1 MATHDY
7 VIANGSGSAVRAD
20 LNNALAAIVSNNSS
34 STEPSTTYAYQWWA
48 DTNTSLLK
56 LRNSANN
63 AWITIRSLDGSL
75 TIADGSAASPALAFT
90 DDTNTGLFSGA
101 NDSVGLSTAGV
112 ERFNVTTAE
121 VVVNDPSNDVD
132 FRVESNNAANMLF
145 VDAGNDRV
153 GINEGTPDAHLHV
166 NSGGTNTVAK
176 FESTDAGAAIELVD
190 SDATSKINQ
199 VGPALEINSDS
210 GNADTDSTLK
220 FLVDN
225 SAKATIDS
233 SGRLLIGTSTT
244 ASPDMR
250 LQVAGTTDHSS
261 SGSFIRNSADASG
274 PTVAL
279 IKSRNASHNSF
290 TVVQNDDVLG
300 QIQFRGDDGTDYAT
314 VAASITAKVDGTPGS
329 NDMPGRLEFAV
340 TTDGGST
347 QAEKARISNN
357 GFFKASNVG
366 SYIGATNTYHEF
378 NNSASAETIARFRAT
393 DGSYTGNGLSVG
405 VVRASATAYDIA
417 QFNSGDGTDAFSD
430 AEFRFRG
437 DGNAYADGTWNT
449 GGADYA
455 ENFEWSDGNA
465 SNEDRRGISV
475 VLVGDKIR
483 EATEGE
489 DPIGVISAAPS
500 VVGDSDGTGWV
511 GKYMRDDY
519 GTYLTEDY
527 QPTNEEGEVLTDDDG
542 NALTQKR
549 RVLNPDFD
557 ASLKHVEREF
567 RPEWSP
573 VGLMGKLRLR
583 KGQVTGA
590 RWIKMRDVSATV
602 EEWLVR

>member
-1 MATHDY
+1 
-7 VIANGSGSAVRAD
+7 
-20 LNNALAAIVSNNSS
+20 
-34 STEPSTTYAYQWWA
+34 
-48 DTNTSLLK
+48 
-56 LRNSANN
+56 
-63 AWITIRSLDGSL
+63 
-75 TIADGSAASPALAFT
+75 
-90 DDTNTGLFSGA
+90 
-101 NDSVGLSTAGV
+101 
-112 ERFNVTTAE
+112 
-121 VVVNDPSNDVD
+121 
-132 FRVESNNAANMLF
+132 
-145 VDAGNDRV
+145 
-153 GINEGTPDAHLHV
+153 
-166 NSGGTNTVAK
+166 
-176 FESTDAGAAIELVD
+176 
-190 SDATSKINQ
+190 
-199 VGPALEINSDS
+199 
-210 GNADTDSTLK
+210 
-220 FLVDN
+220 
-225 SAKATIDS
+225 
-233 SGRLLIGTSTT
+233 
-244 ASPDMR
+244 MR

-261 SGSFIRNSADASG
+261 SGSFIRNSADAGG
-274 PTVAL
+274 PTVAF

-290 TVVQNDDVLG
+290 TVVQSDDVLG

-314 VAASITAKVDGTPGS
+314 VAASISAKVDGTPGS

-378 NNSASAETIARFRAT
+378 NNSASAETIARLRAT

-417 QFNSGDGTDAFSD
+417 RFNSGDGTDAFSD

-465 SNEDRRGISV
+465 SNEDRRGLSV

-489 DPIGVISAAPS
+489 DPIGVISATPS

-527 QPTNEEGEVLTDDDG
+527 QPTDEEGEVLTDDDG